1 MVDTQDGQP
10 SCVIFICREVMTQ
23 QSIKFIVFDLDG
35 TLLDSV
41 PDLAVA
47 ADQAVRAL
55 GFPSVSE
62 EQVRDYVGNGADVL
76 IGRSLSQS
84 LTINPDLTDK
94 VRAEARVLF
103 DDFYEQ
109 SGHKLSHLYP
119 TVKETLEELHQAGFT
134 MAIVTNKPSKF
145 VPHILEQHGIAQYFV
160 DVLGGDAFPEK
171 KPNPVALNW
180 LMNKHQ
186 LQPSDMLMVG
196 DSKNDILAAKNAG
209 CASFGLTYGYN
220 HGEPI
225 AASNPDV
232 VADKLSELLEMV
244 AVSA

>member
-1 MVDTQDGQP
+1 
-10 SCVIFICREVMTQ
+10 MTQ
-23 QSIKFIVFDLDG
+23 QSIKFIAFDLDG

-47 ADQAVRAL
+47 ADKAVRTL
-55 GFPSVSE
+55 GFAPVTE

-76 IGRSLSQS
+76 IARSLSQS

-94 VRAEARVLF
+94 VRADARVLF

-145 VPHILEQHGIAQYFV
+145 VPHILEQHGIAKYFV

-171 KPNPVALNW
+171 KPDPVALNW
-180 LMNKHQ
+180 LMDKHQ
-186 LQPSDMLMVG
+186 LQPGDMLMVG

-225 AASNPDV
+225 SESNPDF
-232 VADKLSELLEMV
+232 VADQLAELLEIV

>member
-1 MVDTQDGQP
+1 
-10 SCVIFICREVMTQ
+10 MTQ
-23 QSIKFIVFDLDG
+23 HTIKLIAFDLDG

-47 ADQAVRAL
+47 AQQTMQDL

-62 EQVRDYVGNGADVL
+62 PQVRDYVGNGADIL
-76 IGRSLSQS
+76 IGRALSQS
-84 LTINPDLTDK
+84 LQINPELSETLRTK
-94 VRAEARVLF
+94 ARVLF
-103 DDFYEQ
+103 DDYYAQ

-119 TVKETLEELHQAGFT
+119 TVKETLDCLHQAGFI
-134 MAIVTNKPSKF
+134 MALVTNKPSKF
-145 VPHILEQHGIAQYFV
+145 VPEILEQHGIASYFV
-160 DVLGGDAFPEK
+160 DVLGGDAFAEK

-180 LMNKHQ
+180 LMEKHHIQ
-186 LQPSDMLMVG
+186 SSEMLMVG

-209 CASFGLTYGYN
+209 CLSFGLTYGYN

-225 AASNPDV
+225 AQSIPDF
-232 VADKLSELLEMV
+232 VADSLKELLDIV